1 MASYIIFGAN
11 SDIALNLAQQLLKA
25 EHKVY
30 AIARKFRENYPTHP
44 QLTTLQSEFSEFA
57 VVDSLITEINS
68 RDPNIAGVANF
79 AGSIYLKPA
88 HLTNEEDFAR
98 VIESNFK
105 TSFAITR
112 ACAKN
117 LNDASILFISTT
129 ATLVGLPNHELV
141 AGSKAA
147 INGMLISAAA
157 SYAHKNLRFNAIAP
171 ALVETKLASNLLINE
186 ASRKISESLN
196 PLGKIGKITDVANL
210 AYFLLNPENSWIT
223 GQIIAVDGGMSTIRP
238 RLKA

>member
-1 MASYIIFGAN
+1 MASYIIFGAD
-11 SDIALNLAQQLLKA
+11 SDTALNLIQQLLDA
-25 EHKVY
+25 NHKVY
-30 AIARKFRENYPTHP
+30 AVARKFRENYPTHH
-44 QLTTLQSEFSEFA
+44 QLRKLDSEFTEFSI
-57 VVDSLITEINS
+57 VDKLITDLSAE
-68 RDPNIAGVANF
+68 DTNIVGVANF

-88 HLTNEEDFAR
+88 HLTSEADFTR
-98 VIESNFK
+98 VLESNFK

-117 LNDASILFISTT
+117 LNNASILFISTT

-141 AGSKAA
+141 AASKAA
-147 INGMLISAAA
+147 INGMVISAAA
-157 SYAHKNLRFNAIAP
+157 SYTHKNLRFNAIAP
-171 ALVETKLASNLLINE
+171 ALVETKLASNLLIND
-186 ASRKISESLN
+186 ASRKISENLN